1 MGRHTKYG
9 GYVVEWSKVRTYVV
23 PADMKGFMVSF
34 PMRESSGKEG
44 GEISQ
49 KERERH
55 VYMLTLEHH
64 QLSPFVTKKVEAPKG
79 KFGKDPQGALSGR
92 RYFKK
97 WEEENGAD

>member
-1 MGRHTKYG
+1 MEQGANICCPC
-9 GYVVEWSKVRTYVV
+9 GYERFHGKFSDERAFRKKEPKNFSIGERGTY
-23 PADMKGFMVSF
+23 
-34 PMRESSGKEG
+34 
-44 GEISQ
+44 
-49 KERERH
+49 

>member
-9 GYVVEWSKVRTYVV
+9 GYVVEWRKVRTYVV
-23 PADMKGFMVSF
+23 PADMEGFMVSF
-34 PMRESSGKEG
+34 PMRESVQNFFLSKEG
-44 GEISQ
+44 YI
-49 KERERH
+49 
-55 VYMLTLEHH
+55 YMLTLEP

-92 RYFKK
+92 RYFQK

>member
-1 MGRHTKYG
+1 MY
-9 GYVVEWSKVRTYVV
+9 
-23 PADMKGFMVSF
+23 
-34 PMRESSGKEG
+34 
-44 GEISQ
+44 I
-49 KERERH
+49 
-55 VYMLTLEHH
+55 YMLTLEHH

>member
-1 MGRHTKYG
+1 MEQGANICCSCRYERFHGKISDER
-9 GYVVEWSKVRTYVV
+9 VFRKKEKKNFSK
-23 PADMKGFMVSF
+23 G
-34 PMRESSGKEG
+34 
-44 GEISQ
+44 
-49 KERERH
+49 ERETY

>member
-1 MGRHTKYG
+1 MEQGANICCSC
-9 GYVVEWSKVRTYVV
+9 GYERFHGKFSDERAFRK
-23 PADMKGFMVSF
+23 K
-34 PMRESSGKEG
+34 ESIFFLKR
-44 GEISQ
+44 
-49 KERERH
+49 RERDICI
-55 VYMLTLEHH
+55 YMLTLEHH